1 MQYLDQEPRMRLTSI
16 LLCLAALTSAQ
27 AADLQPRVI
36 APVPGAPGTATPT
49 PYPQVSPPGVPRAN
63 DGTPGAPLLPPM
75 PLPSPPKDQPLP
87 GLTPDAARDREKDD

>member
-1 MQYLDQEPRMRLTSI
+1 MRLTSI
-16 LLCLAALTSAQ
+16 LLCLGVLASAE

-49 PYPQVSPPGVPRAN
+49 PYPQVSPPAVPRAG
-63 DGTPGAPLLPPM
+63 DGTPGAPLLPM

-87 GLTPDAARDREKDD
+87 GLAPDATKDKEKGA